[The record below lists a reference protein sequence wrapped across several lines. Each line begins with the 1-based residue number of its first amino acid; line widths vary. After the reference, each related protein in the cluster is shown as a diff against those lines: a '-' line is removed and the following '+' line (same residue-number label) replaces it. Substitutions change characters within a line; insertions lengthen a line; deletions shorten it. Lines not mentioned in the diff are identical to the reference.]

1 MSKQQSSETTPQ
13 SAIRNPQSILVNP
26 QSLPVT
32 PQSAIRNPQLTGIL
46 PTTDEKAA
54 YVRSMFDRIAPRYD
68 TLNRLFSF
76 QLDQRWRRQTIRAA
90 EVTSHDVV
98 VDLACG
104 TGDLSEL
111 AAQTGAEVIGVD
123 FAGNMLI
130 GARQRGIRALFVHA
144 DAGCVPLPDASAT
157 VVLSGFALR
166 NFVSIPTVLA
176 EAARMLKPGGRL
188 ALLEVDTPANPVLR
202 WGHQFYFNRVV
213 PFVGGLL
220 SDRQAYAYLPKSVS
234 YLPSPPE
241 FRVMIEQAG
250 FQQVVRHPLSGG
262 IAQLIVARRR

>member
-1 MSKQQSSETTPQ
+1 MNNLMSKQQPSE
-13 SAIRNPQSILVNP
+13 VNS
-26 QSLPVT
+26 QLP
-32 PQSAIRNPQLTGIL
+32 GML
-46 PTTDEKAA
+46 PSTDEKAA
-54 YVRSMFDRIAPRYD
+54 YVRTMFDRIAPRYD
-68 TLNRLFSF
+68 ALNRLFSF

-111 AAQTGAEVIGVD
+111 AAQIGARVIGVD
-123 FAGNMLI
+123 FAGNMLV
-130 GARQRGIRALFVHA
+130 GARQRRIKALFVQA
-144 DAGCVPLPDASAT
+144 DASRVPLPDTAAT

-166 NFVSIPTVLA
+166 NFVSIPAILT
-176 EAARMLKPGGRL
+176 EAARVLKPGGRL

-220 SDRQAYAYLPKSVS
+220 SDRQAYAYLPRSVS
-234 YLPSPPE
+234 YLPSLPE

-250 FQQVVRHPLSGG
+250 FEQVVRYPLSGG
-262 IAQLIVARRR
+262 IAQLIVAHRK